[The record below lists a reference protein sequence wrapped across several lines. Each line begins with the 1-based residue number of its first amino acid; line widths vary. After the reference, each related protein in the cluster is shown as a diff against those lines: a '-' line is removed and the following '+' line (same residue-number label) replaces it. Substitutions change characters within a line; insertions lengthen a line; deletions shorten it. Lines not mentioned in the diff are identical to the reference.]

1 MSRLAALLNELCPDG
16 VEYKPLSELLSILD
30 SQRQPVRKSDRI
42 SGPYPYYG
50 ANGIQD
56 YVDDFL
62 FEGSFIL
69 LGEDGSVL
77 TEDNRPVTNW
87 AEGKIWVNNHAHVL
101 TQRNAFFDL
110 RFAYYALTAT
120 DIRLFVSGGSR
131 VKLNQAG
138 LRAIPLPVPPL
149 EVQQEIV
156 RVLDAFTDL
165 EQSLVAELELRK
177 KQYDFYRCQL
187 LSETNESGTQ
197 VPLGDLGRIVT
208 GRTPKSNDT
217 RAWGFDVDFVTPSD
231 IRDGMKEVTAPKRQL
246 SQAGSE
252 TLARSL
258 IPAGSILV
266 TCIGADMGKTVIN
279 ANDCVTNQQ
288 INSVILNPGINPDY
302 VFHFLTAMRPQ
313 LLAQGSRS
321 SGTMPIL
328 NKTDFSRIQ
337 ISMPSLDEQNRIA
350 QKLNKFDSLIF
361 NSDSGIAAEIALRRT
376 QYEVYCDELLSFA
389 PKEI

>member
-131 VKLNQAG
+131 VKLNQSG

-165 EQSLVAELELRK
+165 EQNLVVELELRK
-177 KQYDFYRCQL
+177 KQFGEYRKLAFQITDGIEL
-187 LSETNESGTQ
+187 RTLGEVSRQVISGATPKAGNKAYYEGGSIPWLRTSEVNFGEIWETEVKITEKALSETGVKWIPEDCLIVAISGASAGRSAINRIPTTTNQ
-197 VPLGDLGRIVT
+197 HCCCLDLDPETVDVRYAFHWTASKYSELKSRGRGARGDLNSRI
-208 GRTPKSNDT
+208 
-217 RAWGFDVDFVTPSD
+217 
-231 IRDGMKEVTAPKRQL
+231 IRDFEIPVPA
-246 SQAGSE
+246 
-252 TLARSL
+252 LA
-258 IPAGSILV
+258 
-266 TCIGADMGKTVIN
+266 
-279 ANDCVTNQQ
+279 
-288 INSVILNPGINPDY
+288 
-302 VFHFLTAMRPQ
+302 
-313 LLAQGSRS
+313 AQH
-321 SGTMPIL
+321 
-328 NKTDFSRIQ
+328 
-337 ISMPSLDEQNRIA
+337 E
-350 QKLNKFDSLIF
+350 
-361 NSDSGIAAEIALRRT
+361 IAAELNAFESLIQSIEQEISLRRK
-376 QYEVYCDELLSFA
+376 QYEFYRDELLTFT
-389 PKEI
+389 PKGA